1 MRYVCLP
8 LLASLAFAAACSA
21 NDPDVAD
28 HHGEEPVGTT
38 SSALVD
44 SDSVGTAVNQACS
57 TAVVR
62 GLATQLV
69 EEIECLRPNTT
80 TKIEGLPGVSL
91 ATGAQAVPYLQ
102 KPAAEAMLAAQKAR
116 GVTLTIN
123 SGLRTLPQQYL
134 LYRWYQ
140 TGRCGIGL
148 AAKPGTSNHESA
160 VAIDVADSAAWRTAL
175 TNKNF
180 RWLGASDP
188 VHYDYVGP
196 GAVNLRGL
204 SVKAFQRL
212 WNRNHPEDAIGE
224 DGSYGTETEKRLAR
238 SPIGGFEKG
247 ALKSCTDDAGAD
259 SGLEPADVPAVPDA
273 TEQEEAPKQ
282 EEEAKDDGKVSGGRL
297 RTTGDSG
304 GCNVTPS
311 RTDAGSLTIVGLAL
325 TIAFAAITR
334 AALRRSPKKGPARA
348 RRA

>member
-1 MRYVCLP
+1 VRSACL
-8 LLASLAFAAACSA
+8 LLFSSALAIVGCSA
-21 NDPDVAD
+21 LDADAPD
-28 HHGEEPVGTT
+28 HHGDEPTGET

-44 SDSVGTAVNQACS
+44 ADPVSAAVTQSCS
-57 TAVVR
+57 TAVVK

-80 TKIEGLPGVSL
+80 TKISGLPGVSL

-102 KPAAEAMLAAQKAR
+102 KPAVTAMVAAQKAR

-160 VAIDVADSAAWRTAL
+160 VAIDIADNAAWRTAL
-175 TNKNF
+175 TNKGF

-188 VHYDYVGP
+188 VHYDYVGA

-212 WNRNHPEDAIGE
+212 WNRNHPDDKIDE
-224 DGSYGTETEKRLAR
+224 DGAYGTETEKRLAKA
-238 SPIGGFEKG
+238 PVGGFAKG
-247 ALKSCTDDAGAD
+247 ALASCNETDAGAD
-259 SGLEPADVPAVPDA
+259 AGSLEPADIEPVPDA
-273 TEQEEAPKQ
+273 TEADDPKP
-282 EEEAKDDGKVSGGRL
+282 EEEKKDDANEATGGGRL
-297 RTTGDSG
+297 RSSGDSG
-304 GCNVTPS
+304 GCNVSPS
-311 RTDAGSLTIVGLAL
+311 STESGSLAVFGLAL
-325 TIAFAAITR
+325 TIAFAAISR
-334 AALRRSPKKGPARA
+334 AALRRRT
-348 RRA
+348 

>member
-1 MRYVCLP
+1 VRS
-8 LLASLAFAAACSA
+8 ASLLLLFSSAVAVVGCSSL
-21 NDPDVAD
+21 DGGEPD
-28 HHGEEPVGTT
+28 HHGDEPVATAA
-38 SSALVD
+38 SALVA
-44 SDSVGTAVNQACS
+44 SDPVSAAVTQECS
-57 TAVVR
+57 TAAVK

-80 TKIEGLPGVSL
+80 TKISGLPGVNL

-102 KPAAEAMLAAQKAR
+102 KPAVDAMLAAQKAR

-148 AAKPGTSNHESA
+148 AARPGTSNHESA
-160 VAIDVADSAAWRTAL
+160 VAIDIADNAAWRTAL
-175 TNKNF
+175 TNRGF

-188 VHYDYVGP
+188 VHYDFIGQ

-212 WNRNHPEDAIGE
+212 WNRNHPEDPIGE
-224 DGSYGTETEKRLAR
+224 DGAYGTETEKRLAR
-238 SPIGGFEKG
+238 SPVGGFEKG
-247 ALKSCTDDAGAD
+247 ALSSCSEDAGVDAG
-259 SGLEPADVPAVPDA
+259 SIEPTDIAPVPDA
-273 TEQEEAPKQ
+273 TEEDPKPEAEEPKD
-282 EEEAKDDGKVSGGRL
+282 EAGGASGGRL
-297 RTTGDSG
+297 RSKSDAG

-311 RTDAGSLTIVGLAL
+311 SNAAGSMAVFGLAL

-334 AALRRSPKKGPARA
+334 AALRRRS
-348 RRA
+348 

>member
-1 MRYVCLP
+1 VRYACLP
-8 LLASLAFAAACSA
+8 LLALAAACSA
-21 NDPDVAD
+21 NEPDIAD
-28 HHGEEPVGTT
+28 HHGEEPIETT

-57 TAVVR
+57 TAVVK

-69 EEIECLRPNTT
+69 QEIECLRPNTT

-102 KPAAEAMLAAQKAR
+102 KPAAEAMQAAQKAR

-140 TGRCGIGL
+140 TGRCGISL

-160 VAIDVADSAAWRTAL
+160 VALDVADTVGWRTAL
-175 TNKNF
+175 TNKGF

-212 WNRNHPEDAIGE
+212 WNRNHPDDLIGE

-238 SPIGGFEKG
+238 APIGGFEKG
-247 ALKSCTDDAGAD
+247 ALQSCTDDAGAD
-259 SGLEPADVPAVPDA
+259 AGLEPADVPQVPDA
-273 TEQEEAPKQ
+273 TEDDGEPKQEEAP
-282 EEEAKDDGKVSGGRL
+282 KDDGKVSGGRM
-297 RTTGDSG
+297 RTAGDSG
-304 GCNVTPS
+304 GCNVGPS
-311 RTDAGSLTIVGLAL
+311 KSDAGSLTIVGLAL
-325 TIAFAAITR
+325 TIAFAAISR
-334 AALRRSPKKGPARA
+334 AALRRSPKKEPARA

>member
-1 MRYVCLP
+1 VRSACL
-8 LLASLAFAAACSA
+8 LSLSSALIVVGCSA
-21 NDPDVAD
+21 LDDGNPPD
-28 HHGEEPVGTT
+28 HHGDEPTGET

-44 SDSVGTAVNQACS
+44 ADPVSAAVTQSCS
-57 TAVVR
+57 TAVVK

-69 EEIECLRPNTT
+69 DEIECLRPNTM
-80 TKIEGLPGVSL
+80 TKISGLPGVSL

-102 KPAAEAMLAAQKAR
+102 KPAVDAMTAAQKAR

-160 VAIDVADSAAWRTAL
+160 VAIDVADNAGWRTAL
-175 TNKNF
+175 TNKGF

-188 VHYDYVGP
+188 VHYDYVGA

-212 WNRNHPEDAIGE
+212 WNRNHPDDKIGE
-224 DGSYGTETEKRLAR
+224 DGAYGTETEKRLAKA
-238 SPIGGFEKG
+238 PVGGFPKG
-247 ALKSCTDDAGAD
+247 ALASCTDADAGVDAG
-259 SGLEPADVPAVPDA
+259 SLEPADIEPVPDA
-273 TEQEEAPKQ
+273 TEEDPKPEEPTTEEAN
-282 EEEAKDDGKVSGGRL
+282 EATGGGRL
-297 RTTGDSG
+297 RSSGDSG
-304 GCNVTPS
+304 GCNVSPS
-311 RTDAGSLTIVGLAL
+311 STERGSLAVFGLAL

-334 AALRRSPKKGPARA
+334 AALRRRT
-348 RRA
+348 